1 MSDKHSAALLY
12 ELTQTLLRDDL
23 VLRIKVSHIIIKHLI
38 ETDNAGKAGA
48 LMANTPEG
56 IKAAIMRREDQ
67 GRT

>member
-23 VLRIKVSHIIIKHLI
+23 ALRIKVSHIIIKHL
-38 ETDNAGKAGA
+38 TDTGEAGTAGA
-48 LMANTPEG
+48 LMTNTPEG
-56 IKAAIMRREDQ
+56 IQAAIRWREDQ